1 MERDDSVFK
10 HDFLDVIDTDPI
22 KGSWSL
28 QLDTTGSVANL
39 RNLLWPGYF
48 AFHKIGTSLHGSF
61 YCGDGRK
68 NHDLPFML

>member
-10 HDFLDVIDTDPI
+10 HDFLDSIDTDPI

-39 RNLLWPGYF
+39 RSLLWPGYF
-48 AFHKIGTSLHGSF
+48 AYHKIGTSLYGSF

-68 NHDLPFML
+68 NNDLPFML